1 VLPQIPIEVNEGL
14 TIEVKP
20 VRILDQINK
29 VLRNKRIFLVKVLW
43 RSLQMEEE
51 TWEREVEMRNK
62 YPGLFF
68 FLKNL
73 VRNLI
78 LRTKFS
84 FVGGKKCNSRAKFLY
99 FDLFLK

>member
-51 TWEREVEMRNK
+51 TWERKVEMRNK

-68 FLKNL
+68 FF
-73 VRNLI
+73 LI
-78 LRTKFS
+78 W
-84 FVGGKKCNSRAKFLY
+84 
-99 FDLFLK
+99 

>member
-1 VLPQIPIEVNEGL
+1 VLSQIPIEVNEGL

-29 VLRNKRIFLVKVLW
+29 VLRNKRISLVKVLW

-62 YPGLFF
+62 YPGFF
-68 FLKNL
+68 FFK
-73 VRNLI
+73 
-78 LRTKFS
+78 S
-84 FVGGKKCNSRAKFLY
+84 GKKSNFKDKIFFCRREEM
-99 FDLFLK
+99 

>member
-1 VLPQIPIEVNEGL
+1 VLSQIPIEVNEGL

-68 FLKNL
+68 FFFK
-73 VRNLI
+73 
-78 LRTKFS
+78 S
-84 FVGGKKCNSRAKFLY
+84 GKKSNFKDKIFFYRREEM
-99 FDLFLK
+99 

>member
-68 FLKNL
+68 FFK
-73 VRNLI
+73 
-78 LRTKFS
+78 S
-84 FVGGKKCNSRAKFLY
+84 GKKSNFKDKIFFCRREEM
-99 FDLFLK
+99 